1 MVSCVGIGMV
11 ASNVREDAI
20 LAMIEEPSP
29 TSSWLHVHVTNAGHC
44 IVIELIGSDLGK

>member
-1 MVSCVGIGMV
+1 MVSYVGIGML

-29 TSSWLHVHVTNAGHC
+29 TSSLLTGMFLF
-44 IVIELIGSDLGK
+44 EPDS